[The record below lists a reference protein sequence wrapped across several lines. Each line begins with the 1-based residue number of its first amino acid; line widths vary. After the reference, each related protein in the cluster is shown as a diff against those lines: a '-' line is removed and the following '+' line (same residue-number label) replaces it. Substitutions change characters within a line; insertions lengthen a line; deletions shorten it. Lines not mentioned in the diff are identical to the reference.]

1 VSDNTEKKFTQ
12 EELDNQIEDAVAKA
26 LKDNS
31 GSDTGKFTKEQ
42 VDSKIKSAVAEAVS
56 NAKEK
61 LDKAYEARDEALG
74 KVAAFEQEK
83 KEADIQRLRDE
94 GKHKEAHEREL
105 AEERT
110 KREAA
115 EKRNVELTRDTEL
128 RKALGGYDFRNK
140 QASDMAYKE
149 LVGKLVQD
157 ENGSWVSADGQS
169 IDDAVKGFSSDE
181 TNAFLFNVKANSG
194 SGTDQPKTPSSQSR
208 PKSLFDMD
216 QNEVIK
222 LAGEGKL

>member
-1 VSDNTEKKFTQ
+1 VSDNTEKQFTQ
-12 EELDNQIEDAVAKA
+12 KEVDNQIKEAVAKA

-31 GSDTGKFTKEQ
+31 GSENGKFTQEQ
-42 VDSKIKSAVAEAVS
+42 IDSQIKSAVAEAVS
-56 NAKEK
+56 NAKVN

-74 KVAAFEQEK
+74 KVATFEQEK
-83 KEADIQRLRDE
+83 RDADIQRLKDE

-140 QASDMAYKE
+140 NATDMAYKE
-149 LVGKLVQD
+149 IVGKLVQD
-157 ENGSWVSADGQS
+157 ENGSWVSSDGKS

-181 TNAFLFNVKANSG
+181 SNAFLFNVKANSG
-194 SGTDQPKTPSSQSR
+194 SGTEQPQKPSTQDKPR
-208 PKSLFDMD
+208 SLFEMD
-216 QNEVIK
+216 QSEVLK
-222 LAGEGKL
+222 MAAEGKL